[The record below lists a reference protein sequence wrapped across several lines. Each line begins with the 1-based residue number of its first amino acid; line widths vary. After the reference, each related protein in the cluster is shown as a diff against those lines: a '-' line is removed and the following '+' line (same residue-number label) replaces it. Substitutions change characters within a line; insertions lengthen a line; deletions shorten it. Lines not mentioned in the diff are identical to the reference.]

1 MFNILSIYIFLSLYY
16 LYICNMK
23 RYPTP
28 FVMILSGVPMSGKST
43 WLKENYPDVMV
54 ISRDDILLE
63 VAGTDDY
70 GKAFYNTDSK
80 LVDRKL
86 REKLLLAGSLG
97 QDVILDMINGSA
109 KTRKRN
115 LEYFSDDFYKVAV
128 VFPVLTTE
136 EYDRRNEFRKLT
148 ENKFIPGK
156 VLHTMINTFTI
167 PTEDEGFDEVIKL

>member
-1 MFNILSIYIFLSLYY
+1 
-16 LYICNMK
+16 MK

-28 FVMILSGVPMSGKST
+28 FVMLLSGVPMSGKST

-63 VAGTDDY
+63 VAGTEDY

-80 LVDRKL
+80 LVDKKL
-86 REKLLLAGSLG
+86 RERLVLAGSLG
-97 QDVILDMINGSA
+97 QNVILDMVNGSV
-109 KTRKRN
+109 KTRRRN

-128 VFPVLTTE
+128 VFPVLTSD
-136 EYDRRNEFRKLT
+136 EYVRRNEVRKVN
-148 ENKFIPGK
+148 ENKFIPPK
-156 VLHTMINTFTI
+156 VLYTMINSFTI

>member
-1 MFNILSIYIFLSLYY
+1 
-16 LYICNMK
+16 MK

-28 FVMILSGVPMSGKST
+28 FVMLLSGVPMSGKST

-63 VAGTDDY
+63 VAGTEDY

-80 LVDRKL
+80 SVDKKL
-86 REKLLLAGSLG
+86 RERLVLASSLG
-97 QDVILDMINGSA
+97 QNVILDMVNGSA
-109 KTRKRN
+109 KTRRRN

-128 VFPVLTTE
+128 VFPVLTSD
-136 EYDRRNEFRKLT
+136 EYVRRNEVRKVN
-148 ENKFIPGK
+148 ENKFIPPK
-156 VLHTMINTFTI
+156 VLYTMINSFTI

>member
-1 MFNILSIYIFLSLYY
+1 
-16 LYICNMK
+16 MK

-28 FVMILSGVPMSGKST
+28 FVMLLSGVPMSGKST

-63 VAGTDDY
+63 VAGTEDY

-80 LVDRKL
+80 LVDKKL
-86 REKLLLAGSLG
+86 RERLVLAGSLG
-97 QDVILDMINGSA
+97 QNVILDMVNGSA
-109 KTRKRN
+109 KTRRRN

-128 VFPVLTTE
+128 VFPVLTSD
-136 EYDRRNEFRKLT
+136 EYVRRNEVRKVN
-148 ENKFIPGK
+148 ENKFIPPK
-156 VLHTMINTFTI
+156 VLYTMINSFTI